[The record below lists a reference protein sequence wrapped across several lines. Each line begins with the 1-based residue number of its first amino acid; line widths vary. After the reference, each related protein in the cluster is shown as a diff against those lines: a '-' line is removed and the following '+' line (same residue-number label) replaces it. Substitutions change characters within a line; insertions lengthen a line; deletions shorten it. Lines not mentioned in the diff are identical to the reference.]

1 MRWPQGH
8 EKIISFGVAIKV
20 EGRAAGVWCYSAE
33 VGEDYAVYR
42 GTPMTWEVWSPPI
55 MAALDFHKAMGES
68 KSQLFKCGLLNL
80 YFQKGRYLTLPK
92 QEHDT
97 IVNWIYD
104 YIKDRRAPFP
114 YSGDMG
120 SDSYQFTVD
129 FDSDIEVIPNGVI
142 KNDMAAYNRAA
153 NAEKGRR
160 RVEKRFADL
169 TGDRWTTA
177 ELKAQG
183 FSKGNIK
190 TFVDNG
196 LIKRLYQGHYVRNS
210 K

>member
-1 MRWPQGH
+1 
-8 EKIISFGVAIKV
+8 
-20 EGRAAGVWCYSAE
+20 
-33 VGEDYAVYR
+33 
-42 GTPMTWEVWSPPI
+42 

-68 KSQLFKCGLLNL
+68 KSQLFKCGLLSL

-160 RVEKRFADL
+160 RVVKRFADL
-169 TGDRWTTA
+169 TGDKWTAA

-183 FSKGNIK
+183 FSKDNIK
-190 TFVDNG
+190 TFVDKG
-196 LIKRLYQGHYVRNS
+196 LIKRLYQGHYIRNS